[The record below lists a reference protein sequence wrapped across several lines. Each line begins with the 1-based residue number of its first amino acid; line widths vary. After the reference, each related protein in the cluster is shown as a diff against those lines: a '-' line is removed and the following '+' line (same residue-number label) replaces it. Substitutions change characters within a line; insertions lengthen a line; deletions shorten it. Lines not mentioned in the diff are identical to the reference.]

1 MDSRTRGI
9 GLAVCLGL
17 LACGRQPA
25 ASAGAPDPDIP
36 ELETTKPADATR
48 LERAEPK
55 TNEEAALLERFYIHR
70 KGAAPDYEHLAA
82 TLGTSA
88 PVAGPEFDV
97 TSARYFDEIAERL
110 QLTPAQR
117 EQLQQRGAISLAT
130 GGRQTMGG
138 IYASLW
144 QAELPAF
151 ITTDSILHAWH
162 KTYDNVLQ
170 QKEISTFSGAYR
182 DLLAGINEQLL
193 TELGQPSPK
202 LLDAATHLELYL
214 CVARTLLEPPDERS
228 GWSSEVDTEPPSAV
242 GPHLA
247 KIQDVETIVRA
258 AYSQQVTD
266 VPRFGE
272 VDFTQFKPRG
282 HYTNGVGLARYFRA
296 VMWMGRAD
304 TGFDIRSLHATRI
317 ALMLAVLAEHSGK
330 LPAFEKVQAAI
341 DYFVGSSNGLP
352 LVKVAQVVRR
362 AGVKSLTELEDD
374 ARVEALRTQLLV
386 AASPT
391 RVTSQP
397 EMSAGRDTP
406 APLVFQLSNQR
417 FTIDSFVH
425 QRVSF
430 DRIAGRTMVDGLD
443 VFAAMGNAEA
453 TRLLKP
459 DLVQYAFSADMHALQ
474 TTIAELSPGY
484 WQTNIYTRW
493 FDALRTLH
501 RTPEG
506 PELPD
511 FFRAQTWQR
520 KQLNNQLASWAE
532 LRRDTIL
539 YVAQVY
545 SSILCDFP
553 EVYLEPYPDFYD
565 RIHDM
570 ALEAQTRLDEKYAFG
585 GFIDVM
591 GKLSDIARRELT
603 IKGLNPADQTFL
615 KALVK
620 RHVSGGGCGGPTIEW
635 TGWYRHLYPA
645 QDMFDFEPVI
655 ADVFTDPNSGRV
667 LNAATAAPEM
677 MVLTFQTSDGPTVF
691 AGPVA
696 SYRQFVGG
704 RMNDEEWE
712 AIILRGGAPPA
723 PGWYSL
729 SAGKGVTPKP
739 HE

>member
-1 MDSRTRGI
+1 MYDRARGVGI
-9 GLAVCLGL
+9 AVCLGV

-25 ASAGAPDPDIP
+25 ASAGASEPDVPD
-36 ELETTKPADATR
+36 LETTKPDGVLRVDPAT
-48 LERAEPK
+48 PK
-55 TNEEAALLERFYIHR
+55 TNEEAALLSRFYTHR
-70 KGAAPDYEHLAA
+70 KTAAVDYEHLAA
-82 TLGTSA
+82 NLGTPA
-88 PVAGPEFDV
+88 VEAGPDFDV
-97 TSARYFDEIAERL
+97 TDARFYDEIAERL
-110 QLTPAQR
+110 ELTSAQR
-117 EQLQQRGAISLAT
+117 EQLQQRGAISLAI
-130 GGRQTMGG
+130 GDRQTMGG

-144 QAELPAF
+144 QAELPTF
-151 ITTDSILHAWH
+151 VTTDSILHAWH
-162 KTYDNVLQ
+162 KTYDHVLQ
-170 QKEISTFSGAYR
+170 QKEVTTFTGAYR
-182 DLLAGINEQLL
+182 ELLSGVNERLL
-193 TELGQPSPK
+193 TDLGQPSPK

-214 CVARTLLEPPDERS
+214 CVARTLLRPPDARLEYSSEIDAEPP
-228 GWSSEVDTEPPSAV
+228 PAV

-247 KIQDVETIVRA
+247 KIQDVEAIVRA
-258 AYSQQVTD
+258 AYAQRRAY
-266 VPRFGE
+266 VPQFGQ

-282 HYTNGVGLARYFRA
+282 HYTHSVGLARYFRA

-304 TGFDIRSLHATRI
+304 TGFDLRSLDATRV
-317 ALMLAVLAEHSGK
+317 ALMLALLAEQSGK
-330 LPAFEKVQAAI
+330 LPAFEKVQSAI
-341 DYFVGSSNGLP
+341 DYFVGSSNGLS
-352 LVKVAQVVRR
+352 LVKVAEVVRQS
-362 AGVKSLTELEDD
+362 GLTSVAELEDD
-374 ARVEALRTQLLV
+374 ARVDALRKQLV
-386 AASPT
+386 AAASPT
-391 RVTSQP
+391 RVTSQGV
-397 EMSAGRDTP
+397 MSAGTDTP
-406 APLVFQLSNQR
+406 APLVFQLSSQR

-443 VFAAMGNAEA
+443 IFAAMGNTEA

-459 DLVQYAFSADMHALQ
+459 ELIQYAFSPDMHALQ
-474 TTIAELSPGY
+474 ATIDELSPGY

-501 RTPEG
+501 RAPGG
-506 PELPD
+506 PQLPD
-511 FFRAQTWQR
+511 FFRTQTWQR

-545 SSILCDFP
+545 GSILCEFP

-570 ALEAQTRLDEKYAFG
+570 ALEAQTRLDEKYAFT
-585 GFIDVM
+585 GFIDTM

-603 IKGLNPADQTFL
+603 TPELNSEDQNFL

-620 RHVSGGGCGGPTIEW
+620 SHVSGGGCGGPTIEW

-655 ADVFTDPNSGRV
+655 ADVYTDGNTGLV

-677 MVLTFQTSDGPTVF
+677 MVLTFETANGPTVY
-691 AGPVA
+691 AGPIA
-696 SYRQFVGG
+696 SYRQFVGT

-712 AIILRGGAPPA
+712 ATILRGSAPPA
-723 PGWYSL
+723 PAWYTL
-729 SAGKGVTPKP
+729 PAGKGVRPKA